1 LVNEGLTVPAPT
13 RAPLLEALAGK
24 RLARPP
30 LWLMRQAGRYLPEY
44 RETRTRAGSFLD
56 LCYSPD
62 LAAEVTLQ
70 PVRRFAFDAA
80 IIFSDILVVPHALG
94 VEVGFVEG
102 EGPRTEIVDARRLG
116 TLARDLDQ
124 SRVGRVYEAIG
135 LARSRLPVGLA
146 LIGFAG
152 APWTVATYLAAG
164 RGSPDH
170 AAARLW
176 AFRDP
181 VSFSRLIDVLAE
193 ATIAHL
199 SGQIAAG
206 AEAVQLFD
214 SWAGE
219 LPASAFERWC
229 IQPLVR
235 IVGAL
240 HDAHPDVPIIAFA
253 RGAGSKLG
261 RLAEALPGVP
271 LGFDTA
277 EDGGMADRLLPPGT
291 VVQGNLDPLALVAGG
306 DALEAETRRVLDA
319 FGRRP
324 HVFNLGHG
332 IRPETPIAHVEALV
346 RLVKNG

>member
-1 LVNEGLTVPAPT
+1 MALSGARPAH
-13 RAPLLEALAGK
+13 
-24 RLARPP
+24 PP

-44 RETRTRAGSFLD
+44 RETRARAGTFLD
-56 LCYSPD
+56 LCYRPE

-70 PVRRFAFDAA
+70 PVRRFDLDAA
-80 IIFSDILVVPHALG
+80 ILFSDILVVPDALG
-94 VEVGFVEG
+94 IEVGFVEG
-102 EGPRTEIVDARRLG
+102 EGPRTEIVDAERVKRLG
-116 TLARDLDQ
+116 ATLDQ
-124 SRVGRVYEAIG
+124 AKVGRVYEALG
-135 LARSRLPVGLA
+135 LVRSRLPAGLA

-152 APWTVATYLAAG
+152 APWTVTTYLAAG

-181 VSFSRLIDVLAE
+181 TSFSRLIDLLTE

-199 SGQIAAG
+199 SGQIRAG
-206 AEAVQLFD
+206 ADVVQLFD

-219 LPASAFERWC
+219 LPPAAFERWC
-229 IQPLVR
+229 IRPLAR
-235 IVGAL
+235 IVAAL
-240 HDAHPDVPIIAFA
+240 HDAHSGVPVIAFA

-261 RLAEALPGVP
+261 RLADALPGVP
-271 LGFDTA
+271 LGLDTA
-277 EDGGMADRLLPPGT
+277 EDRGMIDQMLPKAT

-306 DALEAETRRVLDA
+306 DALEGEVRSVLDGFA
-319 FGRRP
+319 GRP

-346 RLVKNG
+346 RLVKGG

>member
-1 LVNEGLTVPAPT
+1 MHDAAP
-13 RAPLLEALAGK
+13 APLLRALNGE

-44 RETRTRAGSFLD
+44 RETRAKAGSFLD
-56 LCYSPD
+56 LCYRPD

-70 PVRRFAFDAA
+70 PVRRFGFDAA
-80 IIFSDILVVPHALG
+80 ILFSDILVVPDALG
-94 VEVGFVEG
+94 VAVGFVEG
-102 EGPRTEIVDARRLG
+102 EGPRTEIVTPERIAGLRRP
-116 TLARDLDQ
+116 LD
-124 SRVGRVYEAIG
+124 RHKVDRVYEAIG
-135 LARSRLPVGLA
+135 AVKAELPAGVA

-181 VSFSRLIDVLAE
+181 DGFGRLIDALTE

-206 AEAVQLFD
+206 AEVVQLFD

-219 LPASAFERWC
+219 LPPAAFERWC
-229 IQPLVR
+229 IAPLVR
-235 IVGAL
+235 IVRAL
-240 HDAHPDVPIIAFA
+240 HDAHPAVPAIAFA
-253 RGAGSKLG
+253 RAAGSKLG

-271 LGFDTA
+271 LGLDTA
-277 EDGGMADRLLPPGT
+277 EDGGMVDRVLPLGT

-306 DALEAETRRVLDA
+306 AALAAEAGRVAAA
-319 FGRRP
+319 FAGRP

-346 RLVKNG
+346 RQVKG